1 MEEKLVQIEVVGNAY
16 KLQLMVPDPEIGGP
30 RPHGKPM
37 VVLDVA
43 SDETIGKAVRDLF
56 HLRIR
61 ARRTKKKTAEVN
73 DPSLNAGVSAPKRI

>member
-16 KLQLMVPDPEIGGP
+16 KLQLMVPDPDIGGS
-30 RPHGKPM
+30 RPHGKPI

-43 SDETIGKAVRDLF
+43 SDETIGQAVKDLF

-61 ARRTKKKTAEVN
+61 AQRTKKKTAEVGASTT
-73 DPSLNAGVSAPKRI
+73 PP

>member
-16 KLQLMVPDPEIGGP
+16 KLQLMVPDLEIGGS
-30 RPHGKPM
+30 RPYGKPM

-43 SDETIGKAVRDLF
+43 SDEVIGKAVKDLF

-61 ARRTKKKTAEVN
+61 AQRTKKKTAEVN
-73 DPSLNAGVSAPKRI
+73 DPGLNAGVSAPKRI

>member
-1 MEEKLVQIEVVGNAY
+1 MNEEKLVQIEVVGNAY
-16 KLQLMVPDPEIGGP
+16 KLQRVMPDLEIGGS
-30 RPHGKPM
+30 RPYGKPM

-61 ARRTKKKTAEVN
+61 AQRTKKKTAEVGS
-73 DPSLNAGVSAPKRI
+73 DEIARK